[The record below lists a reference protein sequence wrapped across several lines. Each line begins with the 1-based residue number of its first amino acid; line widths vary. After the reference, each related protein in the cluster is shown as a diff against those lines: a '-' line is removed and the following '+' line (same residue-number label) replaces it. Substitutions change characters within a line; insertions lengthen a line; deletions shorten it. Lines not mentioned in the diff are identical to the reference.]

1 MDRIRIATTFCV
13 LVGLVG
19 VACKGEPSSG
29 RGTSELQPTNALP
42 PATGVVVDGAGS
54 TFISPL
60 MSRWSTEYQSVT
72 PGVDIDY
79 QPIGSHEGVFQLRDE
94 TLDFAA
100 TDAPLTDDQLKDA
113 KAPVVHIPLALGAVV
128 PTYNLPQFPHP
139 VRFTPDALSGIFLG
153 QVKAWND
160 PKIAAE
166 NSDLHLP
173 PTPIVVVHRADGS
186 GTTNVWTDY
195 LSKVSSEWHAKVGIG
210 TWVHWP
216 VGVEGTGNE
225 GVQKAVR
232 RTPGAIG
239 YVELNYAVENNMPV
253 GSIKNRAGR
262 YVQATVESVTASTT
276 SVVANIPEDLRYSL
290 TDAPGDAAW
299 PVSATTWAVVYR
311 DVPAGPDWSA
321 TLGFLRWTLH
331 DGQRY
336 CGALHYVPLPPELVQ
351 RADAKLNSLEP
362 AGR

>member
-1 MDRIRIATTFCV
+1 MDPIRIATTCFA

-19 VACKGEPSSG
+19 VACKGQPSSR
-29 RGTSELQPTNALP
+29 RGTTELQPTSSP
-42 PATGVVVDGAGS
+42 PSAAKVAVEGAGS
-54 TFISPL
+54 TFIFPL
-60 MSRWSTEYQSVT
+60 MSRWSTEYQKVT
-72 PGVDIDY
+72 SGVDIDY
-79 QPIGSHEGVFQLRDE
+79 QPIGSHEGVFQLRDQ
-94 TLDFAA
+94 TVDFAA
-100 TDAPLTDDQLKDA
+100 TDAPLTDDQMKDA

-139 VRFTPDALSGIFLG
+139 VRFTPEALSGIFLG
-153 QVKAWND
+153 QVKVWND

-195 LSKVSSEWHAKVGIG
+195 LSKVSPEWHARVGTGTKVD
-210 TWVHWP
+210 WP
-216 VGVEGTGNE
+216 AGVGGTGNE
-225 GVQKAVR
+225 GVEKVVR

-239 YVELNYAVENNMPV
+239 YVELNYAVENKMPA

-262 YVQATVESVTASTT
+262 YVQPTLESVLASTPG
-276 SVVANIPEDLRYSL
+276 VVANIPEDLRYSL

-299 PVSATTWAVVYR
+299 PVSGTTWAVVYR
-311 DVPAGPDWSA
+311 DVPAGPDRSA

-336 CGALHYVPLPPELVQ
+336 CGALNYVPLPPELVQ
-351 RADAKLNSLEP
+351 RADAKLNSLKP